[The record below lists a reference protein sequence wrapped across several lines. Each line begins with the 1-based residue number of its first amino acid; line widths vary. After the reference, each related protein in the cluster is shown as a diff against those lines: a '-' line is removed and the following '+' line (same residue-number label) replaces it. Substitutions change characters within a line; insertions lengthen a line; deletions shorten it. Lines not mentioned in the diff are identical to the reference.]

1 MEETVKLARTAGGT
15 CYGYVCDLCDKEDIY
30 KKAELV
36 KKEVGK
42 VRIAL
47 WNEERE
53 VIQILLQ
60 SSMPNIRVFRYNKC
74 HYVNFAR

>member
-60 SSMPNIRVFRYNKC
+60 SIFYAEYSCISLQQVPLR
-74 HYVNFAR
+74 

>member
-1 MEETVKLARTAGGT
+1 MQFIDKFLFISGMEETVKLVQTAGGT

-47 WNEERE
+47 
-53 VIQILLQ
+53 L
-60 SSMPNIRVFRYNKC
+60 MK
-74 HYVNFAR
+74 